1 MFGQTQMSSTAKD
14 PPPNVEVTSIGVW
27 LHYCVDVQVLMQAAH
42 ESQSRDDLMRV
53 RLSIPVR
60 NLYSV
65 RIVYWNSVA

>member
-1 MFGQTQMSSTAKD
+1 MSSTAKD
-14 PPPNVEVTSIGVW
+14 PPPSVEVTSIGVW
-27 LHYCVDVQVLMQAAH
+27 LHYCVDMQVLMQAAH

-65 RIVYWNSVA
+65 RPVYLTSVA